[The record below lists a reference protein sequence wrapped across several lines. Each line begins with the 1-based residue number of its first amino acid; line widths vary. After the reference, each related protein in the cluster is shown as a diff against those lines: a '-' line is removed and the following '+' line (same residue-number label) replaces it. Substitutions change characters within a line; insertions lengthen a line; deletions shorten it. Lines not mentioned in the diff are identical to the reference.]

1 MTDPRRWKLVGLE
14 TVDGATLPDGAYA
27 VADGTNA
34 NGQRNVQGRVTSTY
48 HSPTLGRGIAM
59 GLVLNGPDRM
69 GEVIEFTGEGEEM
82 VKARIVDPVIYDKD
96 GEKQNV

>member
-1 MTDPRRWKLVGLE
+1 MTDPTRWKLVGLKTE
-14 TVDGATLPDGAYA
+14 DGSVLPDGSYA
-27 VADGTNA
+27 VAPGTNA

-48 HSPTLGRGIAM
+48 YSPNLGHGIAM

-69 GEVIEFTGEGEEM
+69 GEVIEFNKTDGTT
-82 VKARIVDPVIYDKD
+82 VPTRIVDPVFYDKD